1 MRRAIRATAQDR
13 PGVYWMSSPEGEVL
27 YVGKSKAL
35 RSRLLSYFRARYP
48 EDKGARIIRQVAA
61 VQWAY
66 VPSEFAAL
74 LAELRLVKRFRP
86 RFNVALK
93 RDARHFAFV
102 AITAGRASRLTV
114 LRGTGSRAVSAV
126 YGPFLGARR
135 LQEAL
140 RELSDALGLRDC
152 TLDGRMHF
160 SDQRD
165 IFPLPRRS
173 PGCLRYELGKCSG
186 PCIAAVAASEY
197 GQRVALAR
205 AFLDGSYS
213 RPLESLREAMLAA
226 SEALQFERAALLRD
240 KLRRLQALR
249 DRMEGLRCAVEE
261 LTFTYHVT
269 GFGGE
274 QRVYFVRR
282 GVVCAERPAPKS
294 VRQARALVELA
305 HRVLSDQSAAP
316 RALPLHEID
325 EVLLVTSWFRQH
337 PAELQRTK
345 RWG

>member
-1 MRRAIRATAQDR
+1 
-13 PGVYWMSSPEGEVL
+13 
-27 YVGKSKAL
+27 
-35 RSRLLSYFRARYP
+35 
-48 EDKGARIIRQVAA
+48 
-61 VQWAY
+61 
-66 VPSEFAAL
+66 
-74 LAELRLVKRFRP
+74 
-86 RFNVALK
+86 
-93 RDARHFAFV
+93 
-102 AITAGRASRLTV
+102 
-114 LRGTGSRAVSAV
+114 
-126 YGPFLGARR
+126 
-135 LQEAL
+135 
-140 RELSDALGLRDC
+140 
-152 TLDGRMHF
+152 
-160 SDQRD
+160 
-165 IFPLPRRS
+165 
-173 PGCLRYELGKCSG
+173 
-186 PCIAAVAASEY
+186 VAASEY

-249 DRMEGLRCAVEE
+249 YRMEGLRCAVEE